1 MPTIELLFKD
11 KSIENFQIGGGDTLL
26 IGRNNVNDIVI
37 DNLAVSAQH
46 AKIES
51 IGNEFLFVDLQ
62 SENGSFVNERHIK
75 SHWLSHGDVVTIGK
89 HTLKFSNSSNHNQD
103 KIKVFGNT
111 KTMQIDTK
119 RFRELIDI
127 NRKSEAID
135 GESIQTRNPDLRE
148 EISVLSF
155 LTGKKDNIQLNAK
168 MIRIGKD
175 PESDIVIKSLLI
187 GKTAAVVNQMS
198 DGWYINYVG
207 GISKLRINNKVM
219 KKTVKL
225 NNLDIITIG
234 STKLQ
239 FLVLHSADLNSPS
252 NFL

>member
-11 KSIENFQIGGGDTLL
+11 KSIENFQIGAGDTLL

-51 IGNEFLFVDLQ
+51 IGDEYLLVDLK
-62 SENGSFVNERHIK
+62 SENGSFVNDRHIK
-75 SHWLSHGDVVTIGK
+75 SHWLNHGDMVTIGK
-89 HTLKFSNSSNHNQD
+89 HTLKFSNSSNLDQQ

-119 RFRELIDI
+119 KFRELVEI
-127 NRKSEAID
+127 NRNSEALD
-135 GESIQTRNPDLRE
+135 GDSIQTRKADQRAD
-148 EISVLSF
+148 ISVLSY
-155 LTGKKDNIQLNAK
+155 LTGNKDNLELKAK

-175 PESDIVIKSLLI
+175 ADSDIVLKSLLA

-198 DGWYINYVG
+198 DGWYINYVS
-207 GISKLRINNKVM
+207 GISKLRINNKVI
-219 KKTVKL
+219 KKSVKL

-239 FLVLHSADLNSPS
+239 FLILPS
-252 NFL
+252 TDQN

>member
-119 RFRELIDI
+119 
-127 NRKSEAID
+127 SEALD
-135 GESIQTRNPDLRE
+135 GESIQSRKPDQRE

-219 KKTVKL
+219 KKSVKL

-239 FLVLHSADLNSPS
+239 FLVLHSADLI
-252 NFL
+252 

>member
-11 KSIENFQIGGGDTLL
+11 KSIENFQIGAGDTLL
-26 IGRNNVNDIVI
+26 IGRNNVNDVVI

-51 IGNEFLFVDLQ
+51 IGNEYLFVDLK
-62 SENGSFVNERHIK
+62 SENGSYVNDRHIK
-75 SHWLSHGDVVTIGK
+75 SHWLNHGDMVTVGK
-89 HTLKFSNSSNHNQD
+89 HTLKFSNSSNHEQE

-119 RFRELIDI
+119 KFRELLEI
-127 NRKSEAID
+127 NRNSEALD
-135 GESIQTRNPDLRE
+135 GDSIQISKADQKAD
-148 EISVLSF
+148 ISVLSH
-155 LTGKKDNIQLNAK
+155 LTGNKDNIQLNAK

-175 PESDIVIKSLLI
+175 PDSDIVIKSLWI
-187 GKTAAVVNQMS
+187 GKTAAVINQMS

-207 GISKLRINNKVM
+207 GISKLRVNNKVI
-219 KKTVKL
+219 KKSVIL

-239 FLVLHSADLNSPS
+239 FLILRSADQN
-252 NFL
+252 